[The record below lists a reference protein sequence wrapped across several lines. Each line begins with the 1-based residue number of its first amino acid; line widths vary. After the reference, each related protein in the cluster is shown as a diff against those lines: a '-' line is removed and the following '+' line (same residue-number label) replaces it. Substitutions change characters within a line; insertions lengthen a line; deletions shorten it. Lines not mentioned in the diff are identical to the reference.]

1 MKILIIGCNGQVGWE
16 LRRTLAP
23 LGAVTAIDYPDIDL
37 SRADSIT
44 AALHS
49 VSPDLIVNAA
59 AYTAV
64 DRAEQEP
71 ALAGKINADAPA
83 LLARQARALDAAL
96 IHYSTDYVFDGAKQG
111 PWVETDAPNPQN
123 VYGKTKL
130 TGEMAI
136 EAAGGRYI
144 ILRTSWVYSDR
155 SSNFL
160 LTMLRLAAEREQLR
174 VVADQH
180 GTPTWS
186 RTLARITAHIVDQE
200 LSYGAKQLFGKTSGL
215 YHATGAGVTTW
226 HGFTE
231 AILEE
236 YQRVNGLQRPLKV
249 REILPITTDEY
260 PLPAK
265 RPQNSVLSNKKLA
278 QQFGIEPKPWR
289 EQLEE
294 LMAEMF
300 SKK

>member
-1 MKILIIGCNGQVGWE
+1 V
-16 LRRTLAP
+16 RSA
-23 LGAVTAIDYPDIDL
+23 
-37 SRADSIT
+37 
-44 AALHS
+44 
-49 VSPDLIVNAA
+49 SPDLIVNAA

-71 ALAGKINADAPA
+71 ATAEKVNADAPA
-83 LLARQARALDAAL
+83 LLAREAHELGAAL
-96 IHYSTDYVFDGAKQG
+96 IHYSTDYVFDGTKAG
-111 PWVETDAPNPQN
+111 AYLETDVPCPEN

-130 TGEMAI
+130 AGEQAVQ
-136 EAAGGRYI
+136 AAGIGYV

-160 LTMLRLAAEREQLR
+160 LTILRLASEREQLR
-174 VVADQH
+174 IVSDQH

-186 RTLARITAHIVDQE
+186 RTLARTTAQLVEQE
-200 LSYGAKQLFGKTSGL
+200 IARGEKPLFARNRGV

-236 YQRVNGLQRPLKV
+236 YQRVNGPRRPLKTRV
-249 REILPITTDEY
+249 VLPIATDEY

-265 RPQNSVLSNKKLA
+265 RPQNSILSNEKL
-278 QQFGIEPKPWR
+278 QRTFGITPRPWR
-289 EQLEE
+289 EQLQE
-294 LMAEMF
+294 LMQEMF
-300 SKK
+300 AEK